1 MIKIFKVDWY
11 IQSGKIADLLK
22 LGTVTSQWA
31 LSEEQ
36 MHLIKWQ
43 RHVTLESRVIYFYGK
58 TFFKMKILCRKFQN
72 GRKFDNYCQ
81 NCVRRPF
88 LEPL

>member
-1 MIKIFKVDWY
+1 MIKTFEVDWY

-22 LGTVTSQWA
+22 QGIMTSQWA

-43 RHVTLESRVIYFYGK
+43 RHVTLESRVIYFYCK
-58 TFFKMKILCRKFQN
+58 TFFKMKICRKFQN
-72 GRKFDNYCQ
+72 GRKFDHYCQ